1 MSRRPMFLDAPGMW
15 TRASRS
21 SQSVV
26 DNACVIEH
34 VQRKTSAAATVIFS
48 IVLALLLAA
57 LFVHY
62 ATPCAEAVLCTLMP
76 MARCNAD
83 ACRQG
88 EIPCPCPERCCVPE
102 EDRLPGDGSLA
113 WVGMSL
119 LIASALVVI
128 FGVLFALS

>member
-1 MSRRPMFLDAPGMW
+1 MSRRPTFLESPAMW

-21 SQSVV
+21 SQSAV
-26 DNACVIEH
+26 DSACVIEH

-62 ATPCAEAVLCTLMP
+62 ATPCAEAVLCALMP

-88 EIPCPCPERCCVPE
+88 EIPCTCPERCIVPE
-102 EDRLPGDGSLA
+102 DDRLPGDGEWAGLG
-113 WVGMSL
+113 V
-119 LIASALVVI
+119 LIWIGSAAAVLSALALI
-128 FGVLFALS
+128 FR